1 MFGKSVYWMILAV
14 AMGLVVVETPVL
26 RAEESSQAKI
36 PNIYF
41 KRIAAAP
48 FLVGRHQPDMDESLD
63 DTLSCPLDQICE
75 ADPSIAP
82 DAGQMLQAMVHSALI
97 ERYGG
102 QVVPMDQ
109 IQAAYVDMRL
119 DGAEDSPRTMAMDM
133 GKNLSAD
140 LILVGTVWRYRD
152 RGAIEGF
159 PDRPASVAF
168 ALYLVDAASGRQLWR
183 GVFDMA
189 QELVLRDMTRFSDRI
204 RMGLKWLSADELA
217 RYGVKEVFRSFP
229 PNIKPHSFKATDG
242 GTAR

>member
-1 MFGKSVYWMILAV
+1 MLSKSVYGVILVFAI
-14 AMGLVVVETPVL
+14 GLMAVETPVFG
-26 RAEESSQAKI
+26 AETSSETSI

-41 KRIAAAP
+41 NRIAVAP
-48 FLVGRHQPDMDESLD
+48 FLVGSHQPDMDESLD
-63 DTLSCPLDQICE
+63 DTLSCPLNQVCE
-75 ADPSIAP
+75 PDPSIAT
-82 DAGQMLQAMVHSALI
+82 DAGEMLQAMVRSALK
-97 ERYGG
+97 ERFGG

-109 IQAAYVDMRL
+109 VRTAYVGMRL
-119 DGAEDSPRTMAMDM
+119 DGTKDSPRSMAMEM

-168 ALYLVDAASGRQLWR
+168 ALYLVDAESGRQLWR
-183 GVFDMA
+183 GVFDMT
-189 QELVLRDMTRFSDRI
+189 QEMVLRDMARFSERI

-217 RYGVKEVFRSFP
+217 RYGVKSVFRTFP
-229 PNIKPHSFKATDG
+229 TNIKPFALKPTAG